1 MAGVLVAVG
10 GSASQ
15 GGQEGTPGGGDRAE
29 RCAERRRQGTARV
42 EALCGE
48 SRMGFPRRGP
58 ATQSSLQAVIRCLG
72 PYLREKPEV
81 R

>member
-42 EALCGE
+42 EALCRERVGWG
-48 SRMGFPRRGP
+48 SRDGDPLRGLP
-58 ATQSSLQAVIRCLG
+58 CR
-72 PYLREKPEV
+72 P
-81 R
+81 

>member
-29 RCAERRRQGTARV
+29 RCAERRRQGMARV

-48 SRMGFPRRGP
+48 RVGWGSRDGDPLRGLP
-58 ATQSSLQAVIRCLG
+58 CR
-72 PYLREKPEV
+72 P
-81 R
+81 